1 MSDGVALETI
11 ARLADE
17 SDVVELAAEAR
28 ALAGRA
34 AEGRFYVAALGEFKR
49 GKSTLINALLGTP
62 VLPTG
67 VAPVT
72 AIPTVVR
79 YGTPAARVKRARGDW
94 VDIQAGELAAWVTER
109 GNPSNWK
116 QVAGVE
122 VFVPS
127 PLPATGMCLVDTPGL
142 GSVFEANSRAT
153 RDFVPHIDA
162 GLVVLGADPP
172 ISGDELELIGD
183 VAGQVDHLVFV
194 LNKAD
199 RFDPHERQEAAAF
212 TERILGERLGHS
224 VNRIFEVSA
233 LVATRDAAQA
243 GEWADLV
250 QTLEHLAT
258 TSRHTLVAGAVNRGV
273 ERLSCRLHRVLA
285 EQRAALLRPLE
296 DSERRVR
303 ELSTLAAEADRAL
316 LELGAV
322 LGMDQQRV
330 SLSFGPREE
339 TFLSAAIPTGIRQV
353 RERLTAATPPGI
365 RLRRRESLEVANE
378 TVRALLQ
385 PWLVDSERAAD
396 RAYRE
401 AIRRFVELA
410 RGLLER
416 VSSAAGLYPAEL
428 GLDVEDGEA
437 FAARRGFYFTDLL
450 HRHAPAT
457 PWVWIVDAIA
467 PRSLERKRAL
477 AAAERYVADLLRVN
491 AARVRGDL
499 DDRLRDSRHRLET
512 QLRVVLHEG
521 RQAAA
526 RALDRAQN
534 AQAAGQAAAEH
545 ELGAVDG
552 RLARLEAVQP
562 AHHTEVTSSR

>member
-17 SDVVELAAEAR
+17 SDAVEIAAEAR
-28 ALAGRA
+28 ALGGRA
-34 AEGRFYVAALGEFKR
+34 VEGRFYVAAVGQFKR
-49 GKSTLINALLGTP
+49 GKSTLINGLLGTP

-67 VAPVT
+67 VVPVT

-109 GNPSNWK
+109 GNPSNRK

-127 PLPATGMCLVDTPGL
+127 ALLATGMCLVDTPGL
-142 GSVFEANSRAT
+142 GSVFEASTRAT
-153 RDFVPHIDA
+153 REFVPHIDA
-162 GLVVLGADPP
+162 ALVVLGADPP
-172 ISGDELELIGD
+172 ISGEELDLIRE
-183 VAGQVDHLVFV
+183 VVGQVDGVIFV

-199 RFDPHERQEAAAF
+199 RLDPHERREAAAF
-212 TERILGERLGHS
+212 TERILEERLGHS

-233 LVATRDAAQA
+233 LAATREAAQA

-258 TSRHTLVAGAVNRGV
+258 TSGHTLVAGAVNRGV
-273 ERLSCRLHRVLA
+273 ERLSCRLRRMLVEH
-285 EQRAALLRPLE
+285 RAALLRPVE
-296 DSERRVR
+296 ESERRVR
-303 ELSTLAAEADRAL
+303 ELSALAVEADRAL
-316 LELGAV
+316 LELGAL
-322 LGMDQQRV
+322 LGMDRQRV

-339 TFLSAAIPTGIRQV
+339 KFLSTAIPTGIREV

-365 RLRRRESLEVANE
+365 RLRRRESLEVANQ
-378 TVRALLQ
+378 TARALLQ

-401 AIRRFVELA
+401 AIGRFVDLA
-410 RGLLER
+410 QGLLER
-416 VSSAAGLYPAEL
+416 VASATGLHPAEL
-428 GLDVEDGEA
+428 GLDAEDGET
-437 FAARRGFYFTDLL
+437 FAAKRGFYFTDLL

-499 DDRLRDSRHRLET
+499 DDRLRDSRHRLEV
-512 QLRVVLHEG
+512 QLRIVLHEG

-526 RALDRAQN
+526 RALDRARS
-534 AQAAGQAAAEH
+534 AQASGQAAVEH
-545 ELGAVDG
+545 ELDAIDG
-552 RLARLEAVQP
+552 RLARLQAVQP
-562 AHHTEVTSSR
+562 AHQTEVTTSA